1 MCNACAYTRALVE
14 ILWHFLQIL
23 FPFSKKKTKKNE
35 PPLLFLP
42 TTKTLLLLKEETQ
55 RGEGEEYER

>member
-23 FPFSKKKTKKNE
+23 FPFSKKTKKKR
-35 PPLLFLP
+35 
-42 TTKTLLLLKEETQ
+42 TTNTTNLLLLKEETQ

>member
-35 PPLLFLP
+35 PP

>member
-35 PPLLFLP
+35 PPP
-42 TTKTLLLLKEETQ
+42 LLKEETQ

>member
-23 FPFSKKKTKKNE
+23 FPFSKKKTKKKR
-35 PPLLFLP
+35 
-42 TTKTLLLLKEETQ
+42 TTNTTNLLLLKEETQ